1 MEIILLERID
11 RLGQMGDVVKVK
23 DGYARNFLLPKR
35 KALRASK
42 ENLDFFEKEK
52 VNLEARNLKEKSE
65 AEKIQKKLNE
75 KNFVIIRQAGE
86 TGQLYGS
93 VSTNNIK
100 EALKDEGFEITKN
113 QVVLEKPI
121 KELGIHSVG
130 IKLHPEI
137 EAKIFTIVSRTESEA
152 SSLIKGKEINLG
164 DSLDTSTADTSTAEE
179 VIDIEEIFEEGAI
192 PQEFSNEDNEEE
204 EQTEESKNNDE
215 SLDDESQ
222 DSK

>member
-1 MEIILLERID
+1 MEVILLERID

-52 VNLEARNLKEKSE
+52 VNLAARNLKEKSE

-100 EALKDEGFEITKN
+100 EALKDGNFDIAKN

-121 KELGIHSVG
+121 KELGIHNVG

-137 EAKIFTIVSRTESEA
+137 EARIFAIVSRTENEA
-152 SSLIKGKEINLG
+152 NSLIKGKEINLE
-164 DSLDTSTADTSTAEE
+164 DSPSTSSSEEAMELEE
-179 VIDIEEIFEEGAI
+179 VFEEGAI
-192 PQEFSNEDNEEE
+192 PQELSSEDSEENE
-204 EQTEESKNNDE
+204 QIEESKNDDENLIDE
-215 SLDDESQ
+215 SK

>member
-1 MEIILLERID
+1 MEVILLERID

-93 VSTNNIK
+93 VSNNNIK
-100 EALKDEGFEITKN
+100 EALKNGNFEIAKN

-121 KELGIHSVG
+121 KELGIHNVE
-130 IKLHPEI
+130 IKLHPEV
-137 EAKIFTIVSRTESEA
+137 EARIFIIVSRTENEA
-152 SSLIKGKEINLG
+152 NSLIKGKEINLE
-164 DSLDTSTADTSTAEE
+164 DSQAISSSEETMELEE
-179 VIDIEEIFEEGAI
+179 VFEEGAI
-192 PQEFSNEDNEEE
+192 PQELSSEESE
-204 EQTEESKNNDE
+204 EKEQIYESKNDDENLADE
-215 SLDDESQ
+215 SK

>member
-1 MEIILLERID
+1 MEVILLERIEKIGK
-11 RLGQMGDVVKVK
+11 LGDVVKVK

-100 EALKDEGFEITKN
+100 EALKDGNFEIAKN

-137 EAKIFTIVSRTESEA
+137 EARISAIVSRTENEA
-152 SSLIKGKEINLG
+152 NSLIKGKEINLE
-164 DSLDTSTADTSTAEE
+164 DSQSISSSEETMELEE
-179 VIDIEEIFEEGAI
+179 VFEEGAI
-192 PQEFSNEDNEEE
+192 PQELSSEESE
-204 EQTEESKNNDE
+204 EKEQIDESKNDDENLAEESK
-215 SLDDESQ
+215 

>member
-1 MEIILLERID
+1 M
-11 RLGQMGDVVKVK
+11 
-23 DGYARNFLLPKR
+23 
-35 KALRASK
+35 
-42 ENLDFFEKEK
+42 
-52 VNLEARNLKEKSE
+52 KEKSE

-100 EALKDEGFEITKN
+100 EALKDGNFEIAKN

-137 EAKIFTIVSRTESEA
+137 EARIFAIVSRTKNEA
-152 SSLIKGKEINLG
+152 NSLIKGKEINLE
-164 DSLDTSTADTSTAEE
+164 DLPATSSSEEAIELEE
-179 VIDIEEIFEEGAI
+179 VFEEGAI
-192 PQEFSNEDNEEE
+192 PEELSSEDSEEK
-204 EQTEESKNNDE
+204 EQTEESKNDDE
-215 SLDDESQ
+215 SLADESK

>member
-1 MEIILLERID
+1 MEVILLERIN

-100 EALKDEGFEITKN
+100 EALKDGNFEIAKN

-121 KELGIHSVG
+121 KELGIHNVG

-137 EAKIFTIVSRTESEA
+137 EARIFAIVSRTENEA
-152 SSLIKGKEINLG
+152 NSLIKGKEINLE
-164 DSLDTSTADTSTAEE
+164 DSQSISSSEETMELEE
-179 VIDIEEIFEEGAI
+179 VFEEGAI
-192 PQEFSNEDNEEE
+192 PQELSSEESE
-204 EQTEESKNNDE
+204 EKEQIDESKNDDE
-215 SLDDESQ
+215 NLDDESK

>member
-1 MEIILLERID
+1 MEVILLERID

-100 EALKDEGFEITKN
+100 EALKDGNFEIAKN

-137 EAKIFTIVSRTESEA
+137 EARIFAIVSRTENEA
-152 SSLIKGKEINLG
+152 NSLIKGKEINLE
-164 DSLDTSTADTSTAEE
+164 DSPSTSSSEEAMELEE
-179 VIDIEEIFEEGAI
+179 VFEEGAI
-192 PQEFSNEDNEEE
+192 PQELSSEDSEEK
-204 EQTEESKNNDE
+204 EQIEESKNDDENLIDE
-215 SLDDESQ
+215 SK

>member
-1 MEIILLERID
+1 MEVILLERID

-100 EALKDEGFEITKN
+100 EALKDGNFEITKN

-121 KELGIHSVG
+121 KDLGIHNVG
-130 IKLHPEI
+130 IRLHPEI
-137 EAKIFTIVSRTESEA
+137 EARIFAIVSRTENEA
-152 SSLIKGKEINLG
+152 NSLIKGKEINLE
-164 DSLDTSTADTSTAEE
+164 DSPSISSSEEAMELEE
-179 VIDIEEIFEEGAI
+179 VFEEGAI
-192 PQEFSNEDNEEE
+192 PQELSSEDSEEK
-204 EQTEESKNNDE
+204 EQIEESKNDDENLIDE
-215 SLDDESQ
+215 SK

>member
-1 MEIILLERID
+1 MEVILLERID

-52 VNLEARNLKEKSE
+52 VNLAARNLKEKSE

-100 EALKDEGFEITKN
+100 EALKDGNFEIAKN

-121 KELGIHSVG
+121 KELGIHNVG

-137 EAKIFTIVSRTESEA
+137 EARIFAIVSRTENEA
-152 SSLIKGKEINLG
+152 NSLIKGKEINLE
-164 DSLDTSTADTSTAEE
+164 DSPSTSSSEEAMELEE
-179 VIDIEEIFEEGAI
+179 VFEEGAI
-192 PQEFSNEDNEEE
+192 PQELSSEDSEENE
-204 EQTEESKNNDE
+204 QIEESKNDDENLIDE
-215 SLDDESQ
+215 SK

>member
-1 MEIILLERID
+1 MEVILLERIE

-65 AEKIQKKLNE
+65 AEKIQKKLND

-100 EALKDEGFEITKN
+100 EALKDGNFEITKN

-137 EAKIFTIVSRTESEA
+137 EARIFAIISRTENEA
-152 SSLIKGKEINLG
+152 NSLIKGKEINLE
-164 DSLDTSTADTSTAEE
+164 DSPTKSSSEE
-179 VIDIEEIFEEGAI
+179 VMELEEVFEEGAI
-192 PQEFSNEDNEEE
+192 PQELSSEDSEEK
-204 EQTEESKNNDE
+204 EQIDESKNDDENLADE
-215 SLDDESQ
+215 SK

>member
-1 MEIILLERID
+1 MEVILLERID

-52 VNLEARNLKEKSE
+52 VNLEASNLKEKSE

-100 EALKDEGFEITKN
+100 EALKDGNFEIAKN

-121 KELGIHSVG
+121 KELGIHNVG

-137 EAKIFTIVSRTESEA
+137 EARISAIVSRTENEA
-152 SSLIKGKEINLG
+152 NSLIKGKEINLE
-164 DSLDTSTADTSTAEE
+164 DSQSISSSEE
-179 VIDIEEIFEEGAI
+179 TMELEEIFEEGAI
-192 PQEFSNEDNEEE
+192 PQELSSEESE
-204 EQTEESKNNDE
+204 EKEQIDESKNDDE
-215 SLDDESQ
+215 NLDDESK

>member
-1 MEIILLERID
+1 MEVILLERID
-11 RLGQMGDVVKVK
+11 RLGQMGDVVRVK
-23 DGYARNFLLPKR
+23 NGYARNFLLPKR

-100 EALKDEGFEITKN
+100 EALKNEGFEITKN

-130 IKLHPEI
+130 VKLHPEI

-152 SSLIKGKEINLG
+152 NSLIKGKEINLG
-164 DSLDTSTADTSTAEE
+164 DSSETPFADE
-179 VIDIEEIFEEGAI
+179 VMEIEEIFEEGAI
-192 PQEFSNEDNEEE
+192 PQEFSNEDNKEE
-204 EQTEESKNNDE
+204 EQTEESKNDDE
-215 SLDDESQ
+215 NLVDESQ

>member
-1 MEIILLERID
+1 MEVILLERID

-100 EALKDEGFEITKN
+100 EALKDGNFEIAKN
-113 QVVLEKPI
+113 QVILEKPI
-121 KELGIHSVG
+121 KELGIHNVG

-137 EAKIFTIVSRTESEA
+137 EARIFAIVSRTENEA
-152 SSLIKGKEINLG
+152 DSLIKGKEINLE
-164 DSLDTSTADTSTAEE
+164 DSPATSSSEEAIDLEE
-179 VIDIEEIFEEGAI
+179 VFEEGAI
-192 PQEFSNEDNEEE
+192 PQELSSEDSEEE
-204 EQTEESKNNDE
+204 EQIDESKNDDKNLVDE
-215 SLDDESQ
+215 SK

>member
-1 MEIILLERID
+1 MEVILLERID

-52 VNLEARNLKEKSE
+52 VNLAARNLKEKSE

-100 EALKDEGFEITKN
+100 EALKDGNFEIAKN

-130 IKLHPEI
+130 IRLHPEI
-137 EAKIFTIVSRTESEA
+137 EARIFAIVSRTENEA
-152 SSLIKGKEINLG
+152 NSLIKGKEINLE
-164 DSLDTSTADTSTAEE
+164 DSPSTSSSEEAMELEE
-179 VIDIEEIFEEGAI
+179 VFEEGAI
-192 PQEFSNEDNEEE
+192 PQELSSEDSEEK
-204 EQTEESKNNDE
+204 EQIEESKNDDENLIDE
-215 SLDDESQ
+215 SK

>member
-1 MEIILLERID
+1 MEVILLERID

-100 EALKDEGFEITKN
+100 EALKDGNFEITKN

-130 IKLHPEI
+130 IRLHPEI
-137 EAKIFTIVSRTESEA
+137 EARIFAIVSRTENEA
-152 SSLIKGKEINLG
+152 NSLIKGKEINLE
-164 DSLDTSTADTSTAEE
+164 DSPSTSSSEEAMELEE
-179 VIDIEEIFEEGAI
+179 VFEEGAI
-192 PQEFSNEDNEEE
+192 PQELSSEDSEEK
-204 EQTEESKNNDE
+204 EQIEESKNDDENLIDE
-215 SLDDESQ
+215 SK

>member
-1 MEIILLERID
+1 MEVILLERID

-100 EALKDEGFEITKN
+100 EALKDRNFEIAKN

-137 EAKIFTIVSRTESEA
+137 EARISAIVSRTENEA
-152 SSLIKGKEINLG
+152 NSLIKGKEINLE
-164 DSLDTSTADTSTAEE
+164 DSQSISSSEETMELEE
-179 VIDIEEIFEEGAI
+179 VFEEGAI
-192 PQEFSNEDNEEE
+192 PQELSSEESE
-204 EQTEESKNNDE
+204 EKEQIDESKNDNENLADE
-215 SLDDESQ
+215 SK

>member
-1 MEIILLERID
+1 MEVILLERID

-52 VNLEARNLKEKSE
+52 VNLAARNLKEKSE

-100 EALKDEGFEITKN
+100 EALKDGNFEIAKN

-137 EAKIFTIVSRTESEA
+137 EARIFAIVSRTENEA
-152 SSLIKGKEINLG
+152 NSLIKGKEINLE
-164 DSLDTSTADTSTAEE
+164 DSPSTSSSEEAMELEE
-179 VIDIEEIFEEGAI
+179 VFEEGAI
-192 PQEFSNEDNEEE
+192 PQELSSEDSEENE
-204 EQTEESKNNDE
+204 QIEESKNDDENLIDE
-215 SLDDESQ
+215 SK

>member
-1 MEIILLERID
+1 MEVILLERID

-100 EALKDEGFEITKN
+100 EALKDGNFEITKN

-130 IKLHPEI
+130 IRLHPEI
-137 EAKIFTIVSRTESEA
+137 EARIFAIVSRTKNEA
-152 SSLIKGKEINLG
+152 NSLIKGKEINLE
-164 DSLDTSTADTSTAEE
+164 DSPSISSSEEAMELEE
-179 VIDIEEIFEEGAI
+179 VFEEGAI
-192 PQEFSNEDNEEE
+192 PQELSSEDSEEK
-204 EQTEESKNNDE
+204 EQIEESKNDDENLIDE
-215 SLDDESQ
+215 SK

>member
-1 MEIILLERID
+1 MEVILLERID

-100 EALKDEGFEITKN
+100 EALKDGNFEIAKN

-130 IKLHPEI
+130 IRLHPEI
-137 EAKIFTIVSRTESEA
+137 EARIFAIVSRTENEA
-152 SSLIKGKEINLG
+152 NSLIKGKEINLE
-164 DSLDTSTADTSTAEE
+164 DSPSTSSSEEAMELEE
-179 VIDIEEIFEEGAI
+179 VFEEGAI
-192 PQEFSNEDNEEE
+192 PQELSSEDSEEK
-204 EQTEESKNNDE
+204 EQIEESKNDDENLIDE
-215 SLDDESQ
+215 SK

>member
-1 MEIILLERID
+1 MEVILLERID

-100 EALKDEGFEITKN
+100 EALKDGNFEITKN

-130 IKLHPEI
+130 IRLHPEI
-137 EAKIFTIVSRTESEA
+137 EARIFAIVSRTENEA
-152 SSLIKGKEINLG
+152 NSLIKGKEINLE
-164 DSLDTSTADTSTAEE
+164 DSPSISSSEEAMELEE
-179 VIDIEEIFEEGAI
+179 VFEEGAI
-192 PQEFSNEDNEEE
+192 PQELSSEDSEEK
-204 EQTEESKNNDE
+204 EQIEESKNDDENLIDE
-215 SLDDESQ
+215 SK

>member
-1 MEIILLERID
+1 MEVILLERID

-100 EALKDEGFEITKN
+100 EALKDGNFEIAKN

-121 KELGIHSVG
+121 KELGIHNVG

-137 EAKIFTIVSRTESEA
+137 EARIFAIVSRTENEA
-152 SSLIKGKEINLG
+152 NSLIKGKEINLE
-164 DSLDTSTADTSTAEE
+164 DSQAISSSEETMELEE
-179 VIDIEEIFEEGAI
+179 VFEEGAI
-192 PQEFSNEDNEEE
+192 PQELSSQESEEK
-204 EQTEESKNNDE
+204 EQIDESKNDDENLADE
-215 SLDDESQ
+215 SK

>member
-1 MEIILLERID
+1 MEVILLERIN

-52 VNLEARNLKEKSE
+52 VNLEASNLKEKSE

-100 EALKDEGFEITKN
+100 EALKDGNFEIAKN

-121 KELGIHSVG
+121 KELGIHNVG

-137 EAKIFTIVSRTESEA
+137 EARIFAIVSRTENEA
-152 SSLIKGKEINLG
+152 NSLIKGKEINLE
-164 DSLDTSTADTSTAEE
+164 DSPATASSEE
-179 VIDIEEIFEEGAI
+179 VIDLEEVFEEGAI
-192 PQEFSNEDNEEE
+192 PQELSSEDSEEE
-204 EQTEESKNNDE
+204 EQIEESKNDDKNLVDE
-215 SLDDESQ
+215 SK

>member
-1 MEIILLERID
+1 MEVILLERID

-100 EALKDEGFEITKN
+100 EALKDGNFEIAKN

-121 KELGIHSVG
+121 KELGIHNVG

-137 EAKIFTIVSRTESEA
+137 EARIFAIVSRTENEA
-152 SSLIKGKEINLG
+152 NSLIKGKEINLE
-164 DSLDTSTADTSTAEE
+164 DSPSTSSSEEAMELEE
-179 VIDIEEIFEEGAI
+179 VFEEGAI
-192 PQEFSNEDNEEE
+192 PQELSSEDSEENE
-204 EQTEESKNNDE
+204 QIEESKNDDENLIDE
-215 SLDDESQ
+215 SK

>member
-100 EALKDEGFEITKN
+100 DALKDEGFEITKN

-152 SSLIKGKEINLG
+152 NSLIKGKEINLG
-164 DSLDTSTADTSTAEE
+164 DSSETPFADE
-179 VIDIEEIFEEGAI
+179 VMEIEEIFEEGAI
-192 PQEFSNEDNEEE
+192 PQEFSNEDKEEEQTE
-204 EQTEESKNNDE
+204 EQTEESKNVDKN
-215 SLDDESQ
+215 LTNESQ

>member
-100 EALKDEGFEITKN
+100 DALKDEDITN
-113 QVVLEKPI
+113 MSFIWPCL
-121 KELGIHSVG
+121 
-130 IKLHPEI
+130 
-137 EAKIFTIVSRTESEA
+137 TY
-152 SSLIKGKEINLG
+152 
-164 DSLDTSTADTSTAEE
+164 
-179 VIDIEEIFEEGAI
+179 GAI
-192 PQEFSNEDNEEE
+192 LTLIIYHSFRMP
-204 EQTEESKNNDE
+204 
-215 SLDDESQ
+215 SQ
-222 DSK
+222 I

>member
-1 MEIILLERID
+1 MEVILLERID

-100 EALKDEGFEITKN
+100 EALKDGNFEIAKN

-121 KELGIHSVG
+121 KELGIHNVG

-137 EAKIFTIVSRTESEA
+137 EARIFAIVSRTENEA
-152 SSLIKGKEINLG
+152 NSLIKGKEINLE
-164 DSLDTSTADTSTAEE
+164 DSPSTSSSEEAMELEE
-179 VIDIEEIFEEGAI
+179 VFEEGAI
-192 PQEFSNEDNEEE
+192 PQELSSEDSEEK
-204 EQTEESKNNDE
+204 EQIEESKNDDENLIDE
-215 SLDDESQ
+215 SK

>member
-1 MEIILLERID
+1 MEVILLERID

-100 EALKDEGFEITKN
+100 EALKDGNFEIAKN

-137 EAKIFTIVSRTESEA
+137 EARIFAIVSRTENEA
-152 SSLIKGKEINLG
+152 NSLIKGKEINLE
-164 DSLDTSTADTSTAEE
+164 DSPSTSSSEEAMELEE
-179 VIDIEEIFEEGAI
+179 VFEEGAI
-192 PQEFSNEDNEEE
+192 PQELSSEDSEENE
-204 EQTEESKNNDE
+204 QIEESKNDDENLIDE
-215 SLDDESQ
+215 SK

>member
-1 MEIILLERID
+1 MEVILLERID

-52 VNLEARNLKEKSE
+52 VNLAARNLKEKSE

-100 EALKDEGFEITKN
+100 EALKDGNFEIAKN

-121 KELGIHSVG
+121 KELGIHNVG

-137 EAKIFTIVSRTESEA
+137 EARIFAIVSRTENEA
-152 SSLIKGKEINLG
+152 NSLIKGKEINLE
-164 DSLDTSTADTSTAEE
+164 DSPSTSSSEEAMELEE
-179 VIDIEEIFEEGAI
+179 VFEEGAI
-192 PQEFSNEDNEEE
+192 PQELSSENSEEK
-204 EQTEESKNNDE
+204 EQIEESKNDDENLIDE
-215 SLDDESQ
+215 SK

>member
-1 MEIILLERID
+1 MEVILLERID

-100 EALKDEGFEITKN
+100 EALKDGNFEIAKN

-137 EAKIFTIVSRTESEA
+137 EARIFAIVSRTKNEA
-152 SSLIKGKEINLG
+152 NSLIKGKEINLE
-164 DSLDTSTADTSTAEE
+164 DLPATSSSEEAIELEE
-179 VIDIEEIFEEGAI
+179 VFEEGAI
-192 PQEFSNEDNEEE
+192 PEELSSEDSEEK
-204 EQTEESKNNDE
+204 EQTEESKNDDE
-215 SLDDESQ
+215 SLADESK

>member
-1 MEIILLERID
+1 MEVILLERID

-100 EALKDEGFEITKN
+100 DALKDEGFEITKN

-152 SSLIKGKEINLG
+152 NSLIKGKEINLG
-164 DSLDTSTADTSTAEE
+164 DSSNTSTPDTSTAEE
-179 VIDIEEIFEEGAI
+179 VIDIEDIFEEGAI
-192 PQEFSNEDNEEE
+192 PQEFSNEDNKEE
-204 EQTEESKNNDE
+204 EQTEESKNDDE
-215 SLDDESQ
+215 NLVDESQ

>member
-1 MEIILLERID
+1 MEVILLERID

-23 DGYARNFLLPKR
+23 DGYARNFLLPKI

-100 EALKDEGFEITKN
+100 EALKDGNFEIAKN

-137 EAKIFTIVSRTESEA
+137 EARIFAIVSRTKNEA
-152 SSLIKGKEINLG
+152 NSLIKGKEINLE
-164 DSLDTSTADTSTAEE
+164 DLPATSSSEEAIELEE
-179 VIDIEEIFEEGAI
+179 VFEEGAI
-192 PQEFSNEDNEEE
+192 PEELSSEDSEEK
-204 EQTEESKNNDE
+204 EQTEESKNDDE
-215 SLDDESQ
+215 SLADESK

>member
-1 MEIILLERID
+1 MEVILLERID

-100 EALKDEGFEITKN
+100 EALKDGNFEIAKN

-121 KELGIHSVG
+121 KELGIHNVG

-137 EAKIFTIVSRTESEA
+137 EARIFAIVSRTENEA
-152 SSLIKGKEINLG
+152 NSLIKGKEINLE
-164 DSLDTSTADTSTAEE
+164 DSQSISSSEE
-179 VIDIEEIFEEGAI
+179 TMELEEIFEEGAI
-192 PQEFSNEDNEEE
+192 PQELSSEESE
-204 EQTEESKNNDE
+204 EKEQIDESKNDDE
-215 SLDDESQ
+215 NLDDESK